1 MKDTNLADWLL
12 QHLHG
17 EGAMNRQLHDLL
29 LRAVLQGQLAA
40 GSKLPST
47 RWLAQQL
54 GVARNTVIDAY
65 DNLLAQGCLLTRA
78 GSGTYVAEVEREPP
92 LGLGRA
98 GAHKAVAPA
107 APTLSRRGSALLAQ
121 AGVSARQWGAFM
133 PGVPDVTEFPV
144 RTWLRLHN
152 RRWHEAKP
160 ERLSYAPGGGLP
172 ELREAL
178 AEHLRVARSVQCTA
192 AQIIITS
199 GSHQAVDLVARLL
212 TDPGDTVWLEEPC
225 YWGLRSTLQSLSLRA
240 LAQPVDAEGLSWP
253 GRFKGAAP
261 RLVLATPSHQ
271 YPLGMVMSLARRQ
284 QLLEHCRQHGS
295 WIVEDDYDSEF
306 RFGTRPIASLQGL
319 DGGDRVLYVGSFSK
333 TLFPGLRLGYL
344 VVPKALAAPF
354 AKASAEL
361 YREGQLQQQATLAD
375 FIRDGH
381 LGNHVRRMRTLYGKR
396 RECLLAAVQSN
407 FGDALP
413 VLGDNAGLH
422 LVLQL
427 PEGTDDRAIEA
438 SAAKAGIAVRALSS
452 YYSNPASARR
462 GLLLGYACVP
472 EARIAPA
479 FRTLAEVLRRAPT
492 FRCKT
497 G

>member
-1 MKDTNLADWLL
+1 
-12 QHLHG
+12 
-17 EGAMNRQLHDLL
+17 
-29 LRAVLQGQLAA
+29 
-40 GSKLPST
+40 
-47 RWLAQQL
+47 
-54 GVARNTVIDAY
+54 
-65 DNLLAQGCLLTRA
+65 
-78 GSGTYVAEVEREPP
+78 
-92 LGLGRA
+92 
-98 GAHKAVAPA
+98 
-107 APTLSRRGSALLAQ
+107 
-121 AGVSARQWGAFM
+121 
-133 PGVPDVTEFPV
+133 
-144 RTWLRLHN
+144 
-152 RRWHEAKP
+152 
-160 ERLSYAPGGGLP
+160 
-172 ELREAL
+172 
-178 AEHLRVARSVQCTA
+178 
-192 AQIIITS
+192 
-199 GSHQAVDLVARLL
+199 
-212 TDPGDTVWLEEPC
+212 
-225 YWGLRSTLQSLSLRA
+225 
-240 LAQPVDAEGLSWP
+240 
-253 GRFKGAAP
+253 
-261 RLVLATPSHQ
+261 
-271 YPLGMVMSLARRQ
+271 
-284 QLLEHCRQHGS
+284 
-295 WIVEDDYDSEF
+295 
-306 RFGTRPIASLQGL
+306 
-319 DGGDRVLYVGSFSK
+319 VLYVGSFSK

-492 FRCKT
+492 PLAP
-497 G
+497 